1 MNNFRMGI
9 QFMLVKKIAQFTPAL
24 FIWSVSNLSFAEEN
38 MVTSAETTQQNYVK
52 FGGAVRLRFDYD
64 HNQDIRKLG
73 LDTIILNGEFK
84 WNQFS
89 GQYEHRILGGSYPY
103 QYVNN
108 IGDINFVKKAY
119 VQYDFN
125 KNSNI
130 QVGVN
135 QVPIGLQPYYTS
147 SFIESLGYVA
157 GLEDLYR
164 TGFKYTYQ
172 RQKDQFLVGYYFANP
187 WKGKGTSNGAYYSN
201 VIVSADP
208 SLENGTDFKE
218 KNAIALQW
226 NRNDTLKGFETN
238 YGLSLYYSKLDSKQ
252 QKDADRS
259 VIGPH
264 IMLNKDLYNLKFQAL
279 YQNIKTGN
287 DDQSITV
294 GAYDGTMNMAAKG
307 VLYSLDLTR
316 KVPMLDIKGIE
327 GSSIYLNYNL
337 FDKDDR
343 SFKDTQRIVLGHSFS
358 FGKGF
363 FMATEFLFGK
373 NDPYVGDSFSQSFA
387 GGGENKW
394 KNKININLG
403 YYF

>member
-1 MNNFRMGI
+1 MGI
-9 QFMLVKKIAQFTPAL
+9 QSMLVKKIVQLTPAL
-24 FIWSVSNLSFAEEN
+24 FIWSVSSFSFAEEN
-38 MVTSAETTQQNYVK
+38 TVTSAETIPQNYVK
-52 FGGAVRLRFDYD
+52 LGGAVRLRFDYD

-73 LDTIILNGEFK
+73 LDTVILNGEFK

-89 GQYEHRILGGSYPY
+89 GVYEHRILGGSYPY
-103 QYVNN
+103 QYVNDV
-108 IGDINFVKKAY
+108 GDINFVKKAY
-119 VQYDFN
+119 IQYNFN

-172 RQKDQFLVGYYFANP
+172 HQKYQFLAGYYFANP
-187 WKGKGTSNGAYYSN
+187 WKGKGTGNGDYYSN
-201 VIVSADP
+201 LIVPADP
-208 SLENGTDFKE
+208 SLEGGTDFKE
-218 KNAIALQW
+218 RNSFALQW

-252 QKDADRS
+252 QKDADRY

-264 IMLNKDLYNLKFQAL
+264 IMLNKYLYNFKFQAL
-279 YQNIKTGN
+279 YQNIKTEN
-287 DDQSITV
+287 DDRSITV

-316 KVPMLDIKGIE
+316 KVPMLDINGIE

-363 FMATEFLFGK
+363 FMATEFLLGK

-387 GGGENKW
+387 GAGENKW
-394 KNKININLG
+394 KNRLNVNLG